1 MDAVSVTAGKPTHLS
16 MPQAWRW
23 PFAALAAT
31 WAVLL
36 LAYFATYREIVGIW
50 WRSGTFTHGF
60 FILPIVGYLI
70 WQKWPLVR
78 EIAPRSSWLGSLAVL
93 FIGLVWQLGQLVSA
107 AVVQHFAA
115 VALFPALAF
124 SILGWGVLRH
134 LLFPMAYLFLAVPFG
149 EFMVPYLQDVTAS
162 FTVAALQITGIPVY
176 VEGLF
181 FSIPSGNFEIVQA
194 CSGIRYVIASVALGT
209 LYAYF
214 SYTALWR
221 RLVFVAVSF
230 VVPVFANGLR
240 AYGIVMLAHVSDR
253 ELATGVD
260 HIVYGWFFFGLVMVL
275 MFWAGSLLRET
286 SLPSSVPAAES
297 RAMFPPQAP
306 SLFARG
312 TALTVLAL
320 ALPAAGVTWALRT
333 SADPLPTLNLPAAS
347 AGWNGPS
354 AYSGMWRPRFDG
366 AVETLAAYQTGERTV
381 WLYLGQYPHEA
392 QGHELINQM
401 NSVYDPESSQRLDDG
416 YKTISTGRNPGF
428 QLKQTHV
435 RLSGKELLIWSW
447 YVTGGKA
454 EGNPLAAKLSDLL
467 AKLRGSP
474 HPAAVV
480 VLATETTRDQNLAES
495 TLHKFVVDNGP
506 ALGL

>member
-1 MDAVSVTAGKPTHLS
+1 MDAVSVTIGKPSPHS

-36 LAYFATYREIVGIW
+36 LAYYATYRDIVGIW

-78 EIAPRSSWLGSLAVL
+78 EVAPRSSWLGSFAVL
-93 FIGLVWQLGQLVSA
+93 FVGLVWQLGQLVSA

-124 SILGWGVLRH
+124 AILGWGVVRH
-134 LLFPMAYLFLAVPFG
+134 LLFPIAYLFLAVPFG

-162 FTVAALQITGIPVY
+162 FTVAALQLTGIPVY

-214 SYTALWR
+214 SYTVLWR

-230 VVPVFANGLR
+230 VVPIFANGLR

-286 SLPSSVPAAES
+286 SLPHSVAA
-297 RAMFPPQAP
+297 AMSHAKFPPQKP
-306 SLFARG
+306 SMFARG
-312 TALTVLAL
+312 AALTTLAL
-320 ALPAAGVTWALRT
+320 LLPAAGVAWALRT
-333 SADPLPTLNLPAAS
+333 SADPLPSLNLPAATADWS
-347 AGWNGPS
+347 GPS
-354 AYSGMWRPRFDG
+354 AYSGTWRPRFDG
-366 AVETLAAYQTGERTV
+366 AVESLAAYRTGNHAV
-381 WLYLGQYPHEA
+381 WLYLGQYPQEA

-416 YKTISTGRNPGF
+416 YKTISTGSNPGF

-435 RLSGKELLIWSW
+435 RQDGQELLIWSW
-447 YVTGGKA
+447 YVTGGKP
-454 EGNPLAAKLSDLL
+454 EGNPMAAKLSDLM
-467 AKLRGSP
+467 AKLRRSP

-495 TLHKFVVDNGP
+495 TLRKFVVDNGR

>member
-1 MDAVSVTAGKPTHLS
+1 
-16 MPQAWRW
+16 
-23 PFAALAAT
+23 
-31 WAVLL
+31 
-36 LAYFATYREIVGIW
+36 
-50 WRSGTFTHGF
+50 
-60 FILPIVGYLI
+60 
-70 WQKWPLVR
+70 
-78 EIAPRSSWLGSLAVL
+78 
-93 FIGLVWQLGQLVSA
+93 
-107 AVVQHFAA
+107 
-115 VALFPALAF
+115 
-124 SILGWGVLRH
+124 
-134 LLFPMAYLFLAVPFG
+134 
-149 EFMVPYLQDVTAS
+149 
-162 FTVAALQITGIPVY
+162 
-176 VEGLF
+176 
-181 FSIPSGNFEIVQA
+181 
-194 CSGIRYVIASVALGT
+194 
-209 LYAYF
+209 
-214 SYTALWR
+214 
-221 RLVFVAVSF
+221 
-230 VVPVFANGLR
+230 
-240 AYGIVMLAHVSDR
+240 
-253 ELATGVD
+253 
-260 HIVYGWFFFGLVMVL
+260 
-275 MFWAGSLLRET
+275 
-286 SLPSSVPAAES
+286 
-297 RAMFPPQAP
+297 MFPPQAP

-333 SADPLPTLNLPAAS
+333 SADPLPSLNLPAAS
-347 AGWNGPS
+347 AGWSGPS

-381 WLYLGQYPHEA
+381 WLYLGQYPHQA

-416 YKTISTGRNPGF
+416 YKTINTGSNPGF

>member
-1 MDAVSVTAGKPTHLS
+1 MDALSVNTGKPTHLS

-23 PFAALAAT
+23 PFAALAAM

-36 LAYFATYREIVGIW
+36 LAYHATYGEIVGIW

-70 WQKWPLVR
+70 WQKWPRVR
-78 EIAPRSSWLGSLAVL
+78 EIAPRSSRLGSLAVL

-134 LLFPMAYLFLAVPFG
+134 LLFPIAYLFLAVPFG

-162 FTVAALQITGIPVY
+162 FTVAALQLTGIPVY

-230 VVPVFANGLR
+230 VVPIVANGLR
-240 AYGIVMLAHVSDR
+240 AYGIVILAHVSDR

-260 HIVYGWFFFGLVMVL
+260 HIVYGWFFFGLVMIL
-275 MFWAGSLLRET
+275 MFWAGSLLKET
-286 SLPSSVPAAES
+286 SLPPSGPSALTQAV
-297 RAMFPPQAP
+297 FLPQTP
-306 SLFARG
+306 SMFARG
-312 TALTVLAL
+312 AALTMLTLV
-320 ALPAAGVTWALRT
+320 LPAAGVAWALRT
-333 SADPLPTLNLPAAS
+333 SADPLPSLNLPVAS

-354 AYSGMWRPRFDG
+354 EYSGTWRPRFDG
-366 AVETLAAYQTGERTV
+366 AVETLAAYQTGDRTV
-381 WLYLGQYPHEA
+381 WLYLGQYPYEA

-416 YKTISTGRNPGF
+416 YKTISTGSNPSF

-435 RLSGKELLIWSW
+435 RQGGQELLIWSW
-447 YVTGGKA
+447 YVTGGKP
-454 EGNPLAAKLSDLL
+454 EGNPLAAKLSDLA

-480 VLATETTRDQNLAES
+480 VLATESSRDQILAES
-495 TLHKFVVDNGP
+495 TLRKFVVDNGS